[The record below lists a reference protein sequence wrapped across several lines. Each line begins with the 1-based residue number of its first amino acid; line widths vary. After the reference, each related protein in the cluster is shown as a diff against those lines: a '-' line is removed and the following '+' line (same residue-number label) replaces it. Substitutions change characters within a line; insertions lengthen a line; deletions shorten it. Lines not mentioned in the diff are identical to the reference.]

1 MQSTNQRQTTNV
13 INANERKSITG
24 KINRKN
30 KKIGN
35 YSQKVQNKVLSARL
49 ISELTRISLESKN
62 NA

>member
-35 YSQKVQNKVLSARL
+35 YSQKVQNKVISARL